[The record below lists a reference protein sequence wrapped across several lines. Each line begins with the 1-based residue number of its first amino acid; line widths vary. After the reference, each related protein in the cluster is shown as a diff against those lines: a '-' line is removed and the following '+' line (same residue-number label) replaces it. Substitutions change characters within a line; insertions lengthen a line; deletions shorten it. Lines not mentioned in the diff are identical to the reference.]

1 MTKLLIF
8 PLLMLFSCYPPKLRT
23 KPKLMSISSIL
34 HWGLEYPSELI
45 LGKGEKYVTRVFFVC
60 LFLYMNL
67 QFFQHNLLRSLSV
80 PFGLPL
86 HPCQR
91 QWTIFV
97 QNYIFSLLFCSI
109 YLCLLFVKPHCR
121 HDCPFRVSLAKGNM
135 SLPIFFFNSVQ
146 GILSPLSFQ
155 VDSWISLSI
164 PLMSTA
170 ECARTSNGIVW
181 NG

>member
-1 MTKLLIF
+1 
-8 PLLMLFSCYPPKLRT
+8 MLPPKTQNQTQTHVNFLNFTLRSRV
-23 KPKLMSISSIL
+23 PFRVNF
-34 HWGLEYPSELI
+34 
-45 LGKGEKYVTRVFFVC
+45 GEGRKVCDQGIFC

-155 VDSWISLSI
+155 VDS
-164 PLMSTA
+164 
-170 ECARTSNGIVW
+170 
-181 NG
+181 